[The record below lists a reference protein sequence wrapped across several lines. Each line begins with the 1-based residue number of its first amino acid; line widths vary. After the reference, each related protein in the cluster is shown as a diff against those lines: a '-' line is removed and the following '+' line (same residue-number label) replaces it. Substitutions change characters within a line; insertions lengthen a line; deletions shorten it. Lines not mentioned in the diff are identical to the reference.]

1 MKQPLTA
8 AASVIALIGLV
19 LLYVTPAEE
28 QYQERR
34 LAACIIISCSGVNYT
49 VIMSVLGSNITGS
62 TKKQITSSASF
73 AMYCAINII
82 TPQTFLNTESPRYT
96 TGLSF
101 VLS

>member
-8 AASVIALIGLV
+8 IASVISLVGLV
-19 LLYVTPAEE
+19 LLYVTPAEP

-34 LAACIIISCSGVNYT
+34 LAAIIIVSCAGVNYT
-49 VIMSVLGSNITGS
+49 VVMSVLGSNITGS
-62 TKKQITSSASF
+62 TKKQMTSSVSF

-82 TPQTFLNTESPRYT
+82 TPQTFLETEAPRYK